1 MRSVVRSLWAASLL
15 AAPISAQQQQ
25 AAAALPVLSPEAE
38 TALVELG
45 PRFAGETEQLHGWF
59 RDQPVQYY
67 NFGIVARPVIVGR
80 VLWPIHGFDA
90 RGNPVAIRGQRP
102 IFSSIPGLEGYSGL
116 WRLEY
121 IVTADLAQP
130 NELRTVAAVEAATG
144 RRRATVR
151 PTESVLNL
159 PIVARGTR
167 LAQDSAAGSIGWFDG
182 REVQYFD
189 FGPVSVTPAPMWR
202 FALAGGSDSE
212 IVVVG
217 GQGGILDS
225 VPVAPTYPDLW
236 DVRFVRVDTTYAPN
250 SIRSAAAVRSSRWQ
264 VDSARFIANLPVTA
278 VSGVRVARSASPIT
292 EFADTRS
299 PFPPAPT
306 KMP

>member
-1 MRSVVRSLWAASLL
+1 MRSVVRSLWALALL
-15 AAPISAQQQQ
+15 AAPITAQQQQ

-45 PRFAGETEQLHGWF
+45 PRFAGDTEQLHGWF

-67 NFGIVARPVIVGR
+67 NFGSVARPLIVGR

-130 NELRTVAAVEAATG
+130 NELRTVASVEAATR

-151 PTESVLNL
+151 PTELVLNL
-159 PIVARGTR
+159 PIVPRGTR
-167 LAQDSAAGSIGWFDG
+167 LVQDSATGSIGWFEG

-189 FGPVSVTPAPMWR
+189 FGPVSVAPAPMWR

-212 IVVVG
+212 IVVVE

-236 DVRFVRVDTTYAPN
+236 DIRFVRVDTTYSPN
-250 SIRSAAAVRSSRWQ
+250 SIRSAAAVRSARWH
-264 VDSARFIANLPVTA
+264 VDSARFVANLPVT
-278 VSGVRVARSASPIT
+278 VVGGVRVARSASPIT
-292 EFADTRS
+292 EFADMRS

-306 KMP
+306 MP